1 MITLT
6 LLFIAFICIGLIAII
21 GATALVLLPVLVL
34 VVSDVL
40 IIRYFVVRR
49 RKKHEVE
56 YSEYEP

>member
-6 LLFIAFICIGLIAII
+6 LLFITFICIGLIAII